1 MLLQCV
7 GAKVGKFGI
16 LKVMT
21 IPLVRM
27 VVVLQLA
34 LCVVCGGGSVL
45 GMWWLS
51 VYVCGDGGVSK
62 SELENLSEGCF
73 PLSALL

>member
-7 GAKVGKFGI
+7 GAKVGMFGI

-27 VVVLQLA
+27 VAVLQLA
-34 LCVVCGGGSVL
+34 LCVVCVGGSVL
-45 GMWWLS
+45 CMWWLS
-51 VYVCGDGGVSK
+51 VYECGDGGVSK

-73 PLSALL
+73 PFSALL